1 MGNYTIRTNDDE
13 DHAIR
18 GAQECIGAASVSKA
32 FMTTILEHQHN
43 KDEIA
48 RLRQALAQEQARNME
63 LAASVKKFR
72 TSLNSMFALADT
84 NLL

>member
-13 DHAIR
+13 DNAIR
-18 GAQECIGAASVSKA
+18 EAQEHIGAASVSKA
-32 FMTTILEHQHN
+32 FMTAILEHQHN
-43 KDEIA
+43 KDEIS

-72 TSLNSMFALADT
+72 TSLNSMFALAD
-84 NLL
+84 NNPL